1 MFFRQGYQPRTFLML
16 LFFALVL
23 CPLPVQ
29 AEPEL
34 VGEAAA
40 LIDSR
45 NGQLLFEK
53 NSTKRMYP
61 ASTTKILTA
70 IIALE
75 RGNLDD
81 IVSIP
86 RVACNIEGSAIGL
99 QEEERITLNDLLYA
113 LMLNSGN
120 DTAVAIACHIGG
132 SVEEF
137 TRMMNELAVRI
148 GAENSNFKNP
158 NGLPDPDHY
167 TTARDMALIAHY
179 AMQNPEFRKI
189 VSTRS
194 TTIQRDVPDAQI
206 YLENSNKLLW
216 NYDGTIGIKTGYTND
231 ARQCLVSAAAR
242 QDREMI
248 AVVFKSEGNNI
259 WSDSR
264 ALLDYG
270 FNEFTKISLIDA
282 GKCVA
287 EVPVQY
293 GVTETVPVQ
302 TGFSL
307 TYNIPVNSREKI
319 DQEILL
325 DNSLVAPVKAG
336 SKVGEL
342 VFYAGD
348 RELGRVDL
356 LAQRDVERK
365 ILARWWPYLL
375 LFTGLVILIFIIYL
389 HNLARHRRWQRY
401 KQHKI
406 DLMNRNF

>member
-1 MFFRQGYQPRTFLML
+1 
-16 LFFALVL
+16 
-23 CPLPVQ
+23 
-29 AEPEL
+29 
-34 VGEAAA
+34 
-40 LIDSR
+40 
-45 NGQLLFEK
+45 
-53 NSTKRMYP
+53 
-61 ASTTKILTA
+61 
-70 IIALE
+70 
-75 RGNLDD
+75 
-81 IVSIP
+81 
-86 RVACNIEGSAIGL
+86 
-99 QEEERITLNDLLYA
+99 
-113 LMLNSGN
+113 MLNSGN

-137 TRMMNELAVRI
+137 ARMMNELAVRI

-194 TTIQRDVPDAQI
+194 ATIQRGVPDAQI

-264 ALLDYG
+264 TLLDYG
-270 FNEFTKISLIDA
+270 FNEFTNISLIDA
-282 GKCVA
+282 GKYVA

-319 DQEILL
+319 EQEILL
-325 DNSLVAPVKAG
+325 DSPCCSGQPVQKLASWSLCRGPG
-336 SKVGEL
+336 T
-342 VFYAGD
+342 
-348 RELGRVDL
+348 GRVDL
-356 LAQRDVERK
+356 LAQKDIERK
-365 ILARWWPYLL
+365 IMARWWPYLL
-375 LFTGLVILIFIIYL
+375 LSMGLVILLIIIHL
-389 HNLARHRRWQRY
+389 HNLARRRRWQRY
-401 KQHKI
+401 KQQKI
-406 DLMNRNF
+406 NFMKRSF